1 MKPASFLDGAL
12 FLDGFSALISCSRSQ
27 GVLWFECGMSST
39 GSCAPTCVFQQVV
52 LFEKVA
58 VGGKVL
64 LEEVGHWGTGGLG
77 G

>member
-1 MKPASFLDGAL
+1 M
-12 FLDGFSALISCSRSQ
+12 
-27 GVLWFECGMSST
+27 LWFECGMSST